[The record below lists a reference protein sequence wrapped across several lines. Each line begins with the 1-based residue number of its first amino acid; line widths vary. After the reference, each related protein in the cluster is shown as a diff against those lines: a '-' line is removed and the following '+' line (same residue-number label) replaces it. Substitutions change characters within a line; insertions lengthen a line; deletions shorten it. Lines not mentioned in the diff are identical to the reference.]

1 MNDEGQRSGVI
12 SMTFLQFQSDPEC
25 LEDELVGSV
34 QMPTFITYKK
44 QLQGLGFN
52 AGLHSIRKDNAYM
65 SLD

>member
-1 MNDEGQRSGVI
+1 
-12 SMTFLQFQSDPEC
+12 MTFLQFQSDPEC